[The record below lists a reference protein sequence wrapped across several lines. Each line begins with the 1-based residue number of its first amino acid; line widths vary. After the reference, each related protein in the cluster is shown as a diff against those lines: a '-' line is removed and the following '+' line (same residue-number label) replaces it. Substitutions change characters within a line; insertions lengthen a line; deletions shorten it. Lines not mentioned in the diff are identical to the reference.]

1 MHDFI
6 QGPLTRTLGAKKTL
20 KRIKMKTSRILT
32 VALLGAVIGLLNAC
46 TPDKTLTGMVVPDPG
61 TKPNVGT
68 IPEGDPFDPDAP
80 TPTPGPTPIDPI
92 IDEIV
97 NNPARLARIG
107 ITPIIEIYYTEYTQ
121 TDWFPSLEEVKS
133 TITHVNVGH
142 VRFKDKDN
150 GTGIDIPAGSLSLV
164 QKFVD
169 YKHNGYPELKVKMQ
183 MGGWGKNADGW
194 SQMARDPEKRKAFID
209 GCVAICEQYDVDGF
223 DIDWEYPTYAAK
235 DGDHVNGASPADWEN
250 FVTLFKEMREA
261 MPDKILS
268 YAASSSGKYTDNV
281 SVLPYVDYINVMT
294 YDEGNPPYHNAPLY
308 RSSIADKRTCSEA
321 IDNIFHGEQGI
332 PYQMMNFGVPFYGH
346 GDGYKDKSGNAV
358 YPGTVN
364 YGDLEDIFFKDVCDG
379 KSVKGKNYRVWDD
392 VAKVPYLADALGKM
406 YASYE
411 DIESVNAKVEFA
423 MSRNMLGC
431 MIWEFR
437 EDNKQGTLRHAVKAA
452 MDGEPLPPGRWE
464 RPDEDIDPDALPE
477 MGKVTKFVLQQGSEY
492 LPELS
497 GLCLSK
503 DQDFLWGIHDKGT
516 LYKIHFDGTFE
527 KHWYREADFEGIT
540 MDPATGDL
548 YIGLESTSKSVYKIP
563 YPDYNSKVDVPIL
576 VEGASS
582 MGNSGVEGI
591 AWHNGNLYLGT
602 QTGAQLFE
610 YKLDGTKLWKKSLRD
625 TTPTISEVGDLC
637 YDAKK
642 DRLWV
647 LDSNS
652 NKDKPQYLGYTLY
665 LFNGDGS
672 QLLKTYYV
680 GDFANWNPEA
690 VCVDYKNNCI
700 WIGDDCDSGN
710 PSWLHKIEMTNL

>member
-1 MHDFI
+1 
-6 QGPLTRTLGAKKTL
+6 
-20 KRIKMKTSRILT
+20 MKTSRILSI
-32 VALLGAVIGLLNAC
+32 ALLSACIGLLASC
-46 TPDKTLTGMVVPDPG
+46 SSDKTLGMVVPNPS
-61 TKPNVGT
+61 TKPSTGT
-68 IPEGDPFDPDAP
+68 IPDGDPFNPDAP
-80 TPTPGPTPIDPI
+80 TPPGPIDPT
-92 IDEIV
+92 DPLDDIV
-97 NNPARLARIG
+97 NNPARLARLG
-107 ITPIIEIYYTEYTQ
+107 ITPIIEIYYTEYTR
-121 TDWFPSLEEVKS
+121 TDLFPSLEEVRNF
-133 TITHVNVGH
+133 THINVGH
-142 VRFKDKDN
+142 VRFVNKD
-150 GTGIDIPAGSLSLV
+150 TGEGIEIDAKTIPLV
-164 QKFVD
+164 QKFVA
-169 YKHNGYPELKVKMQ
+169 YKHSGYPELKVKLQ

-194 SQMARDPEKRKAFID
+194 SQMARDPQKRKAFVD
-209 GCVAICEQYDVDGF
+209 ECVHICEQYGVDGF

-235 DGDHVNGASPADWEN
+235 DGDHVNGASSADYEN

-268 YAASSSGKYTDNV
+268 YAASDSGKYTDNYG
-281 SVLPYVDYINVMT
+281 VLPYIDYINVMT
-294 YDEGNPPYHNAPLY
+294 YDEGDPPYHNAPLY
-308 RSSIADKRTCSEA
+308 HSSICKSRCCSEA
-321 IDNIFHGEQGI
+321 IDDIFHGQQGI
-332 PYQMMNFGVPFYGH
+332 PYQMMNFGLAFYGH
-346 GDGYKDKSGNAV
+346 GDGYKQTVGNR
-358 YPGTVN
+358 YPSSVD
-364 YGDLEDIFFKDVCDG
+364 YSMLEDIFFKNTCDG
-379 KSVKGKNYRVWDD
+379 KDVKGVNYRVWDD

-411 DIESVNAKVEFA
+411 DIESINAKVEYLK
-423 MSRNMLGC
+423 SRNMLGA
-431 MIWEFR
+431 MIWEYR
-437 EDNKQGTLRHAVKAA
+437 HDNNQGTLRHAVKAA
-452 MDGEPLPPGRWE
+452 MDGDPLPPGRWE

-477 MGKVTKFVLQQGSEY
+477 MGKVTKYVLQKGSDY

-503 DQDFLWGIHDKGT
+503 DEDFLWGIHDKGT
-516 LYKIHFDGTFE
+516 LYKIYFDGTFE

-540 MDPATGDL
+540 IDPATGDL

-610 YKLDGTKLWKKSLRD
+610 YKLDGTQLWKKSLRN
-625 TTPTISEVGDLC
+625 TTSTISEVGDLC

-690 VCVDYKNNCI
+690 VCIDRKNNCI